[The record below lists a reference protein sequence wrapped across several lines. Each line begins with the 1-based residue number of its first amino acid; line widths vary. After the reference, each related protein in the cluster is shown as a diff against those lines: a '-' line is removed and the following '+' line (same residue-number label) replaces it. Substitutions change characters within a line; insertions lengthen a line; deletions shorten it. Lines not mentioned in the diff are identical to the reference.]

1 MQAEH
6 PAQTCRKRRETVFFD
21 LDDTL
26 YDRAVPYLAA
36 FRQFFGGRYEDRA
49 EQAFDAVIHR
59 GYEVFKPAHTG
70 QITMEQM
77 HIYRHQTGLR
87 DVGIS
92 ITPEQALQ
100 LQALYAAQQGAI
112 RLTGTMQAVLTLCAA
127 RFSAVGVITN
137 GGVQSQTKKLQS
149 LGIARWVRPE
159 MIFISDAVGV
169 MKPAPEIFRM
179 AGHAAGGPCI
189 YVGDSYSQDI
199 AGAAACGWTTIWLDR
214 RGDTPGTPPPD
225 HTAASEEA
233 LLQCL
238 EAFSRQSDV

>member
-36 FRQFFGGRYEDRA
+36 FRQFFGGLYEDRA
-49 EQAFDAVIHR
+49 AQAFDAVIRR

-92 ITPEQALQ
+92 ITPEQAL
-100 LQALYAAQQGAI
+100 LACL
-112 RLTGTMQAVLTLCAA
+112 R
-127 RFSAVGVITN
+127 
-137 GGVQSQTKKLQS
+137 
-149 LGIARWVRPE
+149 E
-159 MIFISDAVGV
+159 ISEQDA
-169 MKPAPEIFRM
+169 
-179 AGHAAGGPCI
+179 
-189 YVGDSYSQDI
+189 
-199 AGAAACGWTTIWLDR
+199 
-214 RGDTPGTPPPD
+214 
-225 HTAASEEA
+225 
-233 LLQCL
+233 
-238 EAFSRQSDV
+238 